1 MPELPEVETIRRRLA
16 ASLSGLIVRRL
27 DVVDTTV
34 SVQSED
40 ELRTLVV
47 GRCLRCLRRRG
58 KYLIFDFGATLLIVH
73 LRMTGQLL
81 FEAEDST
88 RRPRCVMTFDS
99 GTDLYFYDTRRFGRV
114 WGLASDEESS
124 FFAKLGV
131 EPLSAEFTPT
141 LLRQLLH
148 GRRTPLKA
156 FLLDQRHIAGMGNIY
171 ADEALF
177 RARLYPLRAA
187 GSVGVSEAQRL
198 HAAIQAVLR
207 LGIDHEGASVE
218 SFIDPAGARGSF
230 QKILNVYQRTGE
242 PCRVCGTPVERI
254 IVSGRSTHS
263 CPRCQ
268 PHRRRS
274 RPTP

>member
-16 ASLSGLIVRRL
+16 ASLPGLIVRSL
-27 DVVDTTV
+27 AVIDATV
-34 SVQSED
+34 SSQSEA
-40 ELRTLVV
+40 ELRALVV
-47 GRCLRCLRRRG
+47 GRRLRCLRRRG
-58 KYLIFDFGATLLIVH
+58 KYLILDFGATLLIVH

-81 FEAEDST
+81 FEAEDSA
-88 RRPRCVMTFDS
+88 RRPRCVITF
-99 GTDLYFYDTRRFGRV
+99 GPATDLYFYDTRRFGRV
-114 WGLASDEESS
+114 RGLAFAEESS
-124 FFAKLGV
+124 FFARLGV

-177 RARLYPLRAA
+177 RARLHPLRPA
-187 GSVGVSEAQRL
+187 GSVGVGETQRL

-268 PHRRRS
+268 PRRR
-274 RPTP
+274 RPRPIP